1 MRAMTMSSESFV
13 VAVVRCYYL
22 GFLAFEP
29 LAFADSGSIGIL
41 LMATLMSD
49 NMVVVVADD
58 AVVTMMSSMP
68 ESTLILPPI
77 LP

>member
-1 MRAMTMSSESFV
+1 MSSESIV
-13 VAVVRCYYL
+13 VVVVRCYS

-49 NMVVVVADD
+49 SMVVVVVADD
-58 AVVTMMSSMP
+58 VVTMMSTMA